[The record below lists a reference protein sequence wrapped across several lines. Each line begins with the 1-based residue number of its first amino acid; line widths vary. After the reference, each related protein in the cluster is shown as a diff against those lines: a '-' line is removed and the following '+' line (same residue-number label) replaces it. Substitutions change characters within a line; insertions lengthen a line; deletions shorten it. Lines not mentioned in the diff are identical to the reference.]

1 MLRKTLKVLALGA
14 ASLAAVGSAWATP
27 TPGGIDFQ
35 TPVTETAKKVH
46 AFHNEVLWIIVVI
59 VAVVT
64 ALLIWVMI
72 RYNKRANPTPKKF
85 SHNTLI
91 EIVWTV
97 VPVLILVWIAKGS
110 FPLLYEQ
117 DVAFNGEQ
125 VAEAD
130 VVDIKI
136 YGNMWYW
143 DYTYNQNTDKEFV
156 VESRM
161 LKTGDADR
169 PLVPA
174 RGDLAQLST
183 DHPMV
188 APAGRYVR
196 LKITARDVIHSWAM
210 PQFTLK
216 VDAVPGR
223 LNQLWFKVDQ
233 PGIYY
238 GQCSELCGKDHSN
251 MPIELWILPQAQ
263 YDAWLAA
270 AQADPAKGG
279 RAYLDSLPRPGATT
293 QVASAQ

>member
-1 MLRKTLKVLALGA
+1 VLGA
-14 ASLAAVGSAWATP
+14 AASLLGGGSAWATP
-27 TPGGIDFQ
+27 VNGGIDFQ
-35 TPVTETAKKVH
+35 RPVTETAKHVH
-46 AFHNEVLWIIVVI
+46 AFHSEVLIII
-59 VAVVT
+59 TAITIFVT
-64 ALLIWVMI
+64 ALLVWVMI
-72 RYNKRANPTPKKF
+72 RYNKKANPVPKKF
-85 SHNTLI
+85 SHNTMI
-91 EIVWTV
+91 EIIWTV
-97 VPVLILVWIAKGS
+97 APVLILVWIAKGS

-117 DVAFNGEQ
+117 DVMFNGEQ
-125 VAEAD
+125 VEESE
-130 VVDIKI
+130 VVDIKV

-174 RGDLAQLST
+174 RGDMAQLSV

-188 APAGRYVR
+188 VPVNRFVR

-223 LNQLWFKVDQ
+223 LNQLWFNVPA

-238 GQCSELCGKDHSN
+238 GQCSELCGKSHAY
-251 MPIELWILPQAQ
+251 MPITVKVVSEAAYAQWLESAKAGDPQLSSLATPAAELKV
-263 YDAWLAA
+263 AA
-270 AQADPAKGG
+270 AD
-279 RAYLDSLPRPGATT
+279 
-293 QVASAQ
+293 